1 MEIIRLTTNYDL
13 KPFNC
18 GDADLD
24 GFFMND
30 AKSFVS
36 KRIGNTFIVED
47 DGNVVAYFCLLND
60 KISKE
65 NMVNGAWRK
74 VKKNFPHEKHFS
86 SYPSIKIGRF
96 AVSADYRIWLTTHN
110 DTKTYPL

>member
-24 GFFMND
+24 GFLMND

-60 KISKE
+60 ILKQ
-65 NMVNGAWRK
+65 N
-74 VKKNFPHEKHFS
+74 
-86 SYPSIKIGRF
+86 
-96 AVSADYRIWLTTHN
+96 
-110 DTKTYPL
+110 